1 MAIIEELT
9 EKNEEKIKEEISHKA
24 SSSQASSVAKN
35 TPITVLDTSLKS
47 PNFKTSNTEHVI
59 KWGQTEKLV
68 MIEVHIPGLSYNQIK
83 VTYDDKSFSL
93 TIKDPK
99 YTLEIQLSSPIVKN
113 FCMYKCLP
121 EYFDVKLK
129 KDLNRTS
136 KRNMTWPSLYKDGPC
151 QIKETDNAA
160 VLPSKTEKNES
171 KTEKKT
177 NENTSGQMPTPK
189 ISHDWYQ
196 TDQFVIVEVRI
207 KGLKHEQVKVE
218 FSTAALSVSAKLPV
232 SSASNGSEYS
242 LELDLANEVLPEESI
257 YKVLSTKLEIKMKK
271 KDWIRWSALEGNG
284 SLDVLN
290 KAPDAAANEKKTE
303 EKPKST
309 AAKKG
314 PKDWNNINK
323 FLDSELEYLK
333 DNQDAGDVFSM
344 LYKDASDDTKKAMN
358 KSMQESGG
366 TVLSMDWKDIGSRT
380 VHRYKDKDEK

>member
-1 MAIIEELT
+1 MAVIEELT
-9 EKNEEKIKEEISHKA
+9 EKSEAAIKEEMSQKA
-24 SSSQASSVAKN
+24 SSSQTTSSAKN
-35 TPITVLDTSLKS
+35 MPISILDTSLKS
-47 PNFKTSNTEHVI
+47 PNFKTSNPEHLI

-68 MIEVHIPGLSYNQIK
+68 MIEVHIPRLSFNQIK

-93 TIKDPK
+93 SIKDPK
-99 YTLEIQLSSPIVKN
+99 YTLEIQLACPVVKN

-151 QIKETDNAA
+151 QIKE
-160 VLPSKTEKNES
+160 PSKAENVPPICEKQDSNVAS
-171 KTEKKT
+171 G
-177 NENTSGQMPTPK
+177 NENNSVQMPTPK

-196 TDQFVIVEVRI
+196 TDKLVIVEVRI
-207 KGLKHEQVKVE
+207 KGLKPEQVKVD
-218 FSTAALSVSAKLPV
+218 FASNALSVTAKLPV

-242 LELDLANEVLPEESI
+242 LELDLANEVVPEESI
-257 YKVLSTKLEIKMKK
+257 FKVLSTKLEIKLMK

-284 SLDVLN
+284 SLDSLN
-290 KAPDAAANEKKTE
+290 KASDGAVDQKKIE
-303 EKPKST
+303 EKPKAT

-314 PKDWNNINK
+314 PKDWDNINK

-344 LYKDASDDTKKAMN
+344 LYKDADDDVKKAMN

-366 TVLSMDWKDIGSRT
+366 TVLSMDWKDIGSRR
-380 VHRYKDKDEK
+380 VDRYKDKDEE